1 MQDGNTLAN
10 PADNLN
16 EQQKR
21 FCEAY
26 VVDWNATQAYLKAYP
41 NSGYD
46 AARSSAVRMLTNANV
61 AAYIEDCKKRTAELA
76 GISALKVALE
86 HKKIAF
92 QSAANLRQDWDTVKE
107 WDSLTDEEKAIISE
121 IEVTEKVLNGGD
133 EDLQVLER
141 KLKYKTYDKHKS
153 LDALAKM
160 LGFNEPERL
169 NVSGNINFTLPSGKD
184 EDDGKSDPIE

>member
-1 MQDGNTLAN
+1 MQDGNTSAT

-26 VVDWNATQAYLKAYP
+26 VVDWNATQAYLSAYP
-41 NSGYD
+41 NSSYD
-46 AARSSAVRMLTNANV
+46 AARANAARLITNDNV
-61 AAYIEDCKKRTAELA
+61 KAYIEDCKKRTAELA

-92 QSAANLRQDWDTVKE
+92 QSAANLRQDWDTVKD
-107 WDSLTDEEKAIISE
+107 WDDLTEEEKAIISE
-121 IEVTEKVLNGGD
+121 IEVTERVLNGGD

-141 KLKYKTYDKHKS
+141 KLKYKTYDKHRS

-160 LGFNEPERL
+160 LGFNEPEKL

-184 EDDGKSDPIE
+184 EDGGKSDPIE